1 MRRLFAVSALCAF
14 ATPAMAAELPPRKP
28 GLWELKM
35 NFARNAPPQAMQQCI
50 DAATD
55 KLMRSPSGGSGAEED
70 CSKRD
75 ITTSGDQMVI
85 DSVCT
90 RSGKTMTTHSV
101 VTGSFDSSYVMNV
114 TTKSEGALAPGEMS
128 ELSMTLRAKW
138 LGPCAADQK
147 PGDMILPGGTKM
159 NVLDLQQRRQGG
171 AGGPP
176 AR

>member
-1 MRRLFAVSALCAF
+1 MRRLLILSALCAF
-14 ATPAMAAELPPRKP
+14 ATSVAAAELPPRKP

-55 KLMRSPSGGSGAEED
+55 KLMRSPSGRPGAEED

-75 ITTSGDQMVI
+75 ISTNGDQTIV

-90 RSGKTMTTHSV
+90 YGGKTMNSHMV
-101 VTGSFDSSYVMNV
+101 ITGSFDSSYVMNI

-128 ELSMTLRAKW
+128 ELSMTLQGKW

-159 NVLDLQQRRQGG
+159 NVLDLQRRGQGG

>member
-1 MRRLFAVSALCAF
+1 MRPHSIVVALCLFTIPVA
-14 ATPAMAAELPPRKP
+14 AAELPPRKP

-35 NFARNAPPQAMQQCI
+35 NFARNAPPQVMQQCT
-50 DAATD
+50 DASTD
-55 KLMRSPSGGSGAEED
+55 KLMHSTSGNSGAPEN

-75 ITTSGDQMVI
+75 ISTSGNQTVI

-90 RSGKTMTTHSV
+90 VSGKTMISHTV
-101 VTGSFDSSYVMNV
+101 VTGSFDSAYVMNI
-114 TTKSEGALAPGEMS
+114 TTKSDGPLAPGEMS
-128 ELSMTLRAKW
+128 ELSMTLQGKW

-147 PGDMILPGGTKM
+147 PGDMIMPGGMKI
-159 NVLDLQQRRQGG
+159 NVIDMQRRMPGG